1 MRGFAVKFYTE
12 EGNYDLTLLSEP
24 VFIID
29 DTMKIFSSATAG
41 SNNPRSNLPDA
52 NQMWDFISQTP
63 DSVHFTL
70 WQYSD
75 TGIPDGYRF
84 MDTYGLNTY
93 TFINRHGE
101 EFYIRYT
108 MRTNQGVRN
117 LTPVR
122 ATQLAGTNPDYATED
137 LLEAV
142 ERGDYPMFT
151 LYVQIMT
158 LEQADELEFNPFNVT
173 KLWPQKKFPLREVG
187 CLTLNRNVQNHWD
200 ETEQVI
206 I

>member
-1 MRGFAVKFYTE
+1 M
-12 EGNYDLTLLSEP
+12 
-24 VFIID
+24 
-29 DTMKIFSSATAG
+29 
-41 SNNPRSNLPDA
+41 
-52 NQMWDFISQTP
+52 
-63 DSVHFTL
+63 
-70 WQYSD
+70 
-75 TGIPDGYRF
+75 
-84 MDTYGLNTY
+84 
-93 TFINRHGE
+93 
-101 EFYIRYT
+101 
-108 MRTNQGVRN
+108 RN

-158 LEQADELEFNPFNVT
+158 LEQADELEFNAFNVT

-187 CLTLNRNVQNHWD
+187 CLNLNRNVQNHWD
-200 ETEQVI
+200 ETEQGI